1 MTQMRVIVADDV
13 APMLSMVA
21 DILRE
26 SFGILALVPDG
37 RAALAAVLELEPD
50 LIVLDI
56 SMPGTTG
63 IEVAR
68 QLHELGH
75 IVFLTLHEDPEIL
88 AACLA
93 AGALGYVT
101 KMVMHKDLIPAIHE
115 ALAGR
120 VFVSSFSSQRGARP
134 ARLSDMATPEH
145 LSGRGQL

>member
-1 MTQMRVIVADDV
+1 MTQMRVIVADDL

-26 SFGILALVPDG
+26 SFGIVALVRDG
-37 RAALAAVLELEPD
+37 RAALDAVLELEPD

-56 SMPGTTG
+56 TMPGMTG

-68 QLHELGH
+68 QLHERRH
-75 IVFLTLHEDPEIL
+75 KTKVVFLTLHEDPEIL

-101 KMVMHKDLIPAIHE
+101 KIVMHKDLIPAIHE

-120 VFVSSFSSQRGARP
+120 VFVSSFSSQRGARS
-134 ARLSDMATPEH
+134 AH
-145 LSGRGQL
+145 LSSMRSTI

>member
-1 MTQMRVIVADDV
+1 MTKMRVIVADDL

-26 SFGILALVPDG
+26 SFGIVALVRDG
-37 RAALAAVLELEPD
+37 RAALDAVLELEPD

-56 SMPGTTG
+56 SMPGMTG

-68 QLHELGH
+68 QLHERRH
-75 IVFLTLHEDPEIL
+75 KTKIVFLTLHEDPEIL

-101 KMVMHKDLIPAIHE
+101 KIVMHKDLIPAIHE

-134 ARLSDMATPEH
+134 AH
-145 LSGRGQL
+145 LSSMRSTI

>member
-1 MTQMRVIVADDV
+1 MTQMRVIVADDA

-26 SFGILALVPDG
+26 SFRIVALVPDG
-37 RAALAAVLELEPD
+37 RAALDTVLKLEPD

-56 SMPGTTG
+56 SMPGMTG

-68 QLHELGH
+68 KLHESGDKTK
-75 IVFLTLHEDPEIL
+75 IVFLTLYEAP

-101 KMVMHKDLIPAIHE
+101 KILMHTDLIPAIHE

-120 VFVSSFSSQRGARP
+120 VFFSRFSSQRETRP
-134 ARLSDMATPEH
+134 ARRSSMRSTI
-145 LSGRGQL
+145 

>member
-26 SFGILALVPDG
+26 SFGIVALVRDG
-37 RAALAAVLELEPD
+37 RAALDAVLELEPD

-56 SMPGTTG
+56 SMPGMTG

-68 QLHELGH
+68 QLHERRH
-75 IVFLTLHEDPEIL
+75 KTKIVFLTLHEDPEIL

-101 KMVMHKDLIPAIHE
+101 KIVMHKDLIPAIHE

-134 ARLSDMATPEH
+134 AH
-145 LSGRGQL
+145 LSSMRSTI